1 MVSGKQV
8 RRGHDSGREVTV
20 LSPHAP
26 ISPGVSPAVAAK
38 AAKYGAAGLG
48 GVLGVTRPFP
58 GAGAGAGGL
67 GVGGKPPKPYGGA
80 LGALGFP
87 GGACLGKACGR
98 KRK

>member
-58 GAGAGAGGL
+58 GAGVAARPGLGLSPIFPGAGAGGL
-67 GVGGKPPKPYGGA
+67 GVG
-80 LGALGFP
+80 